1 MSATN
6 QFITLIASIA
16 VASQF
21 AYLQVIYWGYAL
33 IYMLITVIAVWIG
46 ISMVNVYVKKT
57 GKQSIILIILVICL
71 TLAFVSIPLKAFL
84 K

>member
-1 MSATN
+1 M
-6 QFITLIASIA
+6 
-16 VASQF
+16 V
-21 AYLQVIYWGYAL
+21 
-33 IYMLITVIAVWIG
+33 ITVVAVFVG
-46 ISMVNVYVKKT
+46 IYSVNVYVKKT